1 LIYSR
6 VSVLSL
12 CWHKYSLGRENQ
24 SFSLCWFSDYADLQ
38 VFRKSEFG
46 ISVEFTDLNHPIM
59 VYLIPRNIGVL
70 NRRNFAYLHKG
81 NSPYVGLH
89 TPKMGH
95 PQKRGRSNFGGSF
108 YGVGIA

>member
-1 LIYSR
+1 
-6 VSVLSL
+6 
-12 CWHKYSLGRENQ
+12 
-24 SFSLCWFSDYADLQ
+24 
-38 VFRKSEFG
+38 
-46 ISVEFTDLNHPIM
+46 M